1 MNLLCRAKRKDS
13 GEWIYGF
20 HICLLDRIYDMNYF
34 TYADVRPETVCWF
47 SGVEDDDD
55 IMIFENDRVRVDE
68 EWTGHVE
75 WSD

>member
-1 MNLLCRAKRKDS
+1 ML
-13 GEWIYGF
+13 
-20 HICLLDRIYDMNYF
+20 
-34 TYADVRPETVCWF
+34 V

>member
-1 MNLLCRAKRKDS
+1 MQSKAERQRGMDLWISYLPFGSHLRHELFYICRCATGNS
-13 GEWIYGF
+13 M
-20 HICLLDRIYDMNYF
+20 L
-34 TYADVRPETVCWF
+34 V